1 MKPWFER
8 EADIIKFPEPEAKV
22 IKLPDVAQYPDFL
35 TGVQDLKAKLS
46 TGKITQ
52 EIHDKLYTDLIHRF
66 MRKESFEKP
75 WFLREAPKDNMSGI
89 MSIIQQRLKDPNLD
103 PEILQRVLLALEGG
117 GLTSRLQNVLENDP
131 DAKRILEKVTET
143 IMTAKG
149 TTQEINAFI
158 EQYPKGMVNIEN
170 LTTAGAKSWSDI
182 FIGYDGSNFM
192 SRVVERLYALK
203 NQGIGP
209 GEVCL
214 SVLSPKIFH
223 SGSKPG
229 AGDIFVEGK
238 GHYEIKASVAKPGRL
253 FDGRKAQV
261 DMNTIQNIRDQLK
274 IEKPRVN
281 INDLIAANPNQQQV
295 TALAQS
301 IFRHVDSV
309 APFVAAVLK
318 KDEKSA
324 KIEHTKLSYQ
334 NYQNMT
340 AQGKN
345 KFVGIIFMSGAKKWS
360 NVVTNIDELVQNVAI
375 GTIYVM
381 SPDQAD
387 LFPQT
392 TYRF

>member
-1 MKPWFER
+1 
-8 EADIIKFPEPEAKV
+8 
-22 IKLPDVAQYPDFL
+22 
-35 TGVQDLKAKLS
+35 
-46 TGKITQ
+46 
-52 EIHDKLYTDLIHRF
+52 
-66 MRKESFEKP
+66 
-75 WFLREAPKDNMSGI
+75 
-89 MSIIQQRLKDPNLD
+89 
-103 PEILQRVLLALEGG
+103 
-117 GLTSRLQNVLENDP
+117 
-131 DAKRILEKVTET
+131 
-143 IMTAKG
+143 
-149 TTQEINAFI
+149 
-158 EQYPKGMVNIEN
+158 
-170 LTTAGAKSWSDI
+170 
-182 FIGYDGSNFM
+182 
-192 SRVVERLYALK
+192 
-203 NQGIGP
+203 
-209 GEVCL
+209 
-214 SVLSPKIFH
+214 
-223 SGSKPG
+223 
-229 AGDIFVEGK
+229 
-238 GHYEIKASVAKPGRL
+238 VAKPGRL